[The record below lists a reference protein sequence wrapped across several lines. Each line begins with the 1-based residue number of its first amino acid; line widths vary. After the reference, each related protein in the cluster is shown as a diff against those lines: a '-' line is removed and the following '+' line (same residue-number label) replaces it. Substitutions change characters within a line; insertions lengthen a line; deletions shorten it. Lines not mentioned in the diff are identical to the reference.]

1 MDQLRVLIADD
12 HDLIRRGVRD
22 LLAARSGW
30 QVVGEACNGTDA
42 VRKAVSLK
50 PDIAILDFSM
60 PELNGPGAAAQIAEK
75 VPETGVVVLTMH
87 DSEHVMREVLQ
98 AGARG
103 LVLKSDADR
112 DLLEAVEA
120 VAKKRHFFTTR
131 LSELVLGG
139 YLADTATKE
148 KEKNKVAQLTERE
161 REVMRLL
168 ADGMSSKEAATRLQI
183 SIRTVESHRINISR
197 KLGFNSIAKLV
208 HYAIRHGIVC
218 AYLTSPGQDRFA
230 ASPSSLV

>member
-1 MDQLRVLIADD
+1 MDELRILIADD

-30 QVVGEACNGTDA
+30 QVVGEACNGAEA
-42 VRKAVSLK
+42 VQKAVSLR
-50 PDIAILDFSM
+50 PDVAILDFSM

-87 DSEHVMREVLQ
+87 DSEQVMREVLQ
-98 AGARG
+98 SGARG

-120 VAKKRHFFTTR
+120 VARKRHFFTRR

-139 YLADTATKE
+139 YLAGSAASDK
-148 KEKNKVAQLTERE
+148 KSKVTPLTERE
-161 REVMRLL
+161 CEVVRLL

-208 HYAIRHGIVC
+208 HYAVRHGIV
-218 AYLTSPGQDRFA
+218 AHT
-230 ASPSSLV
+230 

>member
-1 MDQLRVLIADD
+1 MDELRVLIADD

-30 QVVGEACNGTDA
+30 QVVGEACNGADA
-42 VRKAVSLK
+42 VRKAVSLR
-50 PDIAILDFSM
+50 PNVAILDFSM
-60 PELNGPGAAAQIAEK
+60 PELNGPEAAAQIAEK

-87 DSEHVMREVLQ
+87 DSEQVMREVLQ

-112 DLLEAVEA
+112 DLVEAVEA
-120 VAKKRHFFTTR
+120 VARKRHFFTTR

-139 YLADTATKE
+139 YLSGDTA
-148 KEKNKVAQLTERE
+148 KVKVKSKVSQLTERE
-161 REVMRLL
+161 CEVVRLL
-168 ADGMSSKEAATRLQI
+168 ADGMSNKEAATQLQI

-208 HYAIRHGIVC
+208 HYAIRHGIV
-218 AYLTSPGQDRFA
+218 AHI
-230 ASPSSLV
+230 

>member
-22 LLAARSGW
+22 LLTARSGW
-30 QVVGEACNGTDA
+30 EVVGEACNGADA
-42 VRKAVSLK
+42 VQKAVSLR
-50 PDIAILDFSM
+50 PDVAILDFSM
-60 PELNGPGAAAQIAEK
+60 PELNGPAAAAQIAEK
-75 VPETGVVVLTMH
+75 VPQTGVVVLTMH
-87 DSEHVMREVLQ
+87 DSEQVMREVLQ

-131 LSELVLGG
+131 LSDLVLGG
-139 YLADTATKE
+139 YLAGTSTKHKE
-148 KEKNKVAQLTERE
+148 KSKVARLTERE
-161 REVMRLL
+161 CEVMRLL

-208 HYAIRHGIVC
+208 HYAIRHGIV
-218 AYLTSPGQDRFA
+218 AHS
-230 ASPSSLV
+230 

>member
-1 MDQLRVLIADD
+1 MDELRVLIADD

-22 LLAARSGW
+22 LLTTRKGW
-30 QVVGEACNGTDA
+30 QVVGEANNGSDA
-42 VRKAVSLK
+42 VKKAVSLR

-87 DSEHVMREVLQ
+87 DSEQVMREVLQ

-120 VAKKRHFFTTR
+120 VARKRHFFTRR
-131 LSELVLGG
+131 LSDMMLGG
-139 YLADTATKE
+139 YLTGTEVKE
-148 KEKNKVAQLTERE
+148 KVKRKVAQLTERE
-161 REVMRLL
+161 CEVMSLL

-197 KLGFNSIAKLV
+197 KLGFSSIAKMV
-208 HYAIRHGIVC
+208 HYAIRHGIV
-218 AYLTSPGQDRFA
+218 AHT
-230 ASPSSLV
+230 

>member
-87 DSEHVMREVLQ
+87 DSEQVMREVLQ

-103 LVLKSDADR
+103 LVLKNDADR

-131 LSELVLGG
+131 LSELVLGE
-139 YLADTATKE
+139 YLAGTATKE
-148 KEKNKVAQLTERE
+148 KEKKRVAQLTERE
-161 REVMRLL
+161 CEVKRLL
-168 ADGMSSKEAATRLQI
+168 ADGMSSKEVATRLQI

-208 HYAIRHGIVC
+208 HYAIRNGIV
-218 AYLTSPGQDRFA
+218 AHS
-230 ASPSSLV
+230 

>member
-1 MDQLRVLIADD
+1 MDELRVLIADD

-30 QVVGEACNGTDA
+30 QVVGEACNGADA
-42 VRKAVSLK
+42 VRKAVSLR
-50 PDIAILDFSM
+50 PDVAILDFSM
-60 PELNGPGAAAQIAEK
+60 PELNGPEAAAEIAEK

-87 DSEHVMREVLQ
+87 DSEQVMREVLQ

-112 DLLEAVEA
+112 DLVEAVEA
-120 VAKKRHFFTTR
+120 VARKRHFFTTR

-139 YLADTATKE
+139 YLAGNAA
-148 KEKNKVAQLTERE
+148 KVKVKSKVPQLTERE
-161 REVMRLL
+161 CEVVRLL
-168 ADGMSSKEAATRLQI
+168 ADGMSNKQAATQLRI

-208 HYAIRHGIVC
+208 HYAIRHGIV
-218 AYLTSPGQDRFA
+218 AHT
-230 ASPSSLV
+230 

>member
-1 MDQLRVLIADD
+1 MDELRVLIADD

-30 QVVGEACNGTDA
+30 KVVGEACNGADA
-42 VRKAVSLK
+42 VRKTVSLR
-50 PDIAILDFSM
+50 PDVAILDFSM

-87 DSEHVMREVLQ
+87 DSELVMREVLQ
-98 AGARG
+98 SGARG

-112 DLLEAVEA
+112 DLLEAVDA
-120 VAKKRHFFTTR
+120 VARKRHFFTTR

-139 YLADTATKE
+139 YLAGPAAKDKV
-148 KEKNKVAQLTERE
+148 KRKVAQLTERE
-161 REVMRLL
+161 CEVVRLL

-208 HYAIRHGIVC
+208 HYAIRHGIV
-218 AYLTSPGQDRFA
+218 AHT
-230 ASPSSLV
+230 

>member
-1 MDQLRVLIADD
+1 MDELRVLIADD

-30 QVVGEACNGTDA
+30 KVVGEACNGADA
-42 VRKAVSLK
+42 VRKTVSLR
-50 PDIAILDFSM
+50 PDVAILDFSM
-60 PELNGPGAAAQIAEK
+60 PELNGPEAAAQIAEK

-87 DSEHVMREVLQ
+87 DSELVMREVLQ
-98 AGARG
+98 SGARG

-112 DLLEAVEA
+112 DLLEAVDA
-120 VAKKRHFFTTR
+120 VARKRYFFTTR

-139 YLADTATKE
+139 YLAGPATKD
-148 KEKNKVAQLTERE
+148 KVKSKVAQLTERE
-161 REVMRLL
+161 CEVVRLL

-208 HYAIRHGIVC
+208 HYAIRNGIV
-218 AYLTSPGQDRFA
+218 AQS
-230 ASPSSLV
+230 

>member
-1 MDQLRVLIADD
+1 MNELRVLIADD

-22 LLAARSGW
+22 LLATRDGW
-30 QVVGEACNGTDA
+30 HVVGEASNGADA
-42 VRKAVSLK
+42 VRKAVSLR

-60 PELNGPGAAAQIAEK
+60 PELNGPAAAAQIAK
-75 VPETGVVVLTMH
+75 QVPETGVLVLTMH
-87 DSEHVMREVLQ
+87 DSEQVMREVLE

-120 VAKKRHFFTTR
+120 VSKKRHFFTRR

-139 YLADTATKE
+139 YLAGTSPA
-148 KEKNKVAQLTERE
+148 KVKMKSEAPQLTHRE

-168 ADGMSSKEAATRLQI
+168 ADGMSSKEAATQLQI
-183 SIRTVESHRINISR
+183 SIRTVESHRININR
-197 KLGFNSIAKLV
+197 KLGFNSIANLV
-208 HYAIRHGIVC
+208 HYAIRHGIV
-218 AYLTSPGQDRFA
+218 A
-230 ASPSSLV
+230 

>member
-1 MDQLRVLIADD
+1 MDELRVLIADD

-30 QVVGEACNGTDA
+30 QVVGEACNGVDA
-42 VRKAVSLK
+42 VRKAVSLR
-50 PDIAILDFSM
+50 PDVAILDFSM

-87 DSEHVMREVLQ
+87 DSEQVMREVLQ
-98 AGARG
+98 SGARG
-103 LVLKSDADR
+103 LVLKTDADR

-120 VAKKRHFFTTR
+120 VARKRHFFTTR
-131 LSELVLGG
+131 LSELVLDG
-139 YLADTATKE
+139 YLAGTPAKDKV
-148 KEKNKVAQLTERE
+148 KNKEAQLTERE
-161 REVMRLL
+161 CEVVRLL

-208 HYAIRHGIVC
+208 HYAIRHGIV
-218 AYLTSPGQDRFA
+218 AHI
-230 ASPSSLV
+230 

>member
-1 MDQLRVLIADD
+1 MDELRVLIADD

-30 QVVGEACNGTDA
+30 RVVAEASTGTEA
-42 VRKAVSLK
+42 VRKAVELK

-60 PELNGPGAAAQIAEK
+60 PELNGPAAVAQIAER
-75 VPETGVVVLTMH
+75 VPEMGVVVLTMH
-87 DSEHVMREVLQ
+87 DSEHVMREVLRT
-98 AGARG
+98 GARG

-120 VAKKRHFFTTR
+120 VAKKRYFFTTR

-139 YLADTATKE
+139 YLAGTAANE
-148 KEKNKVAQLTERE
+148 KEKPKAAQLTERE
-161 REVMRLL
+161 CEVMRLL
-168 ADGMSSKEAATRLQI
+168 ADGMSSKEAARKLQI

-208 HYAIRHGIVC
+208 HYAIRHGIV
-218 AYLTSPGQDRFA
+218 AHG
-230 ASPSSLV
+230 

>member
-1 MDQLRVLIADD
+1 MDELRILIADD

-22 LLAARSGW
+22 LLAVRSGW
-30 QVVGEACNGTDA
+30 QVVGEASNGTDA
-42 VRKAVSLK
+42 VRKAVSLR
-50 PDIAILDFSM
+50 PDVAILDFSM
-60 PELNGPGAAAQIAEK
+60 PELNGPGAAAQIVEK

-87 DSEHVMREVLQ
+87 DSEQVMREVLQ

-120 VAKKRHFFTTR
+120 VARKRHFFTTR

-139 YLADTATKE
+139 YLAGTATKVKVE
-148 KEKNKVAQLTERE
+148 RKVAQLTERE

-168 ADGMSSKEAATRLQI
+168 ADGMSSKEAATQLQI
-183 SIRTVESHRINISR
+183 SIRTVESHRININR

-208 HYAIRHGIVC
+208 HYAIRHGIV
-218 AYLTSPGQDRFA
+218 AHT
-230 ASPSSLV
+230 

>member
-1 MDQLRVLIADD
+1 MDKLRILIADD

-30 QVVGEACNGTDA
+30 QVVGEACNGAEA
-42 VRKAVSLK
+42 VQKAVSLK
-50 PDIAILDFSM
+50 PDVAILDFSM

-87 DSEHVMREVLQ
+87 DSEQVMREVLQ

-120 VAKKRHFFTTR
+120 VAKKRHFFTTQ
-131 LSELVLGG
+131 LSELLLGG
-139 YLADTATKE
+139 YLAGAAVVKR
-148 KEKNKVAQLTERE
+148 KVTQLTERE
-161 REVMRLL
+161 CEVVRLL

-183 SIRTVESHRINISR
+183 SIRTVESHRININR
-197 KLGFNSIAKLV
+197 KLGFNSIANLV
-208 HYAIRHGIVC
+208 HYAIRHGIV
-218 AYLTSPGQDRFA
+218 AQT
-230 ASPSSLV
+230 

>member
-87 DSEHVMREVLQ
+87 DSEQVMREVLQ

-139 YLADTATKE
+139 YLAGTAAKD
-148 KEKNKVAQLTERE
+148 KVKSQVAQLTERE
-161 REVMRLL
+161 CEVVRLL

-208 HYAIRHGIVC
+208 HYAIRHGIV
-218 AYLTSPGQDRFA
+218 AHS
-230 ASPSSLV
+230 

>member
-1 MDQLRVLIADD
+1 MDELRILIADD

-30 QVVGEACNGTDA
+30 QVVGEACNGADA
-42 VRKAVSLK
+42 VRKAVSLR
-50 PDIAILDFSM
+50 PDVAILDFSM
-60 PELNGPGAAAQIAEK
+60 PELNGTGAAAQITEK

-87 DSEHVMREVLQ
+87 DSEQVMREVLQ
-98 AGARG
+98 SGARG

-120 VAKKRHFFTTR
+120 VARKRHFFTTR

-139 YLADTATKE
+139 YLAGPAE
-148 KEKNKVAQLTERE
+148 KDKMKSKVAQLTERE
-161 REVMRLL
+161 CEVVRLL
-168 ADGMSSKEAATRLQI
+168 ADGMSSKEAATRLKI

-208 HYAIRHGIVC
+208 HYAIRHGIV
-218 AYLTSPGQDRFA
+218 AHT
-230 ASPSSLV
+230 

>member
-1 MDQLRVLIADD
+1 MDELRILIADD

-30 QVVGEACNGTDA
+30 QVVGEACNGTEA
-42 VRKAVSLK
+42 VQKAVSLR
-50 PDIAILDFSM
+50 PDVAILDFSM
-60 PELNGPGAAAQIAEK
+60 PELNGPGAAAQIVEK

-87 DSEHVMREVLQ
+87 DSEQVMREVLQ

-120 VAKKRHFFTTR
+120 VARKRHFFTTR

-139 YLADTATKE
+139 YLAGPKAKDKV
-148 KEKNKVAQLTERE
+148 KSKVAQLTERE
-161 REVMRLL
+161 CEVVRLL

-208 HYAIRHGIVC
+208 HYAIRHGIV
-218 AYLTSPGQDRFA
+218 AQT
-230 ASPSSLV
+230 

>member
-1 MDQLRVLIADD
+1 MDELRILIADD

-22 LLAARSGW
+22 LLAARSRW
-30 QVVGEACNGTDA
+30 QVVAEACNGAEA
-42 VRKAVSLK
+42 VQKAVSLR
-50 PDIAILDFSM
+50 PDVAILDFSM

-87 DSEHVMREVLQ
+87 DSEQVMREVLQ
-98 AGARG
+98 SGARG

-112 DLLEAVEA
+112 DLLEAVDA
-120 VAKKRHFFTTR
+120 VARKRHFFTTR

-139 YLADTATKE
+139 YLAGPAAKDKV
-148 KEKNKVAQLTERE
+148 KSKVAQLTERE
-161 REVMRLL
+161 CEVVRLL

-208 HYAIRHGIVC
+208 HYAIRHGIV
-218 AYLTSPGQDRFA
+218 AHT
-230 ASPSSLV
+230 

>member
-1 MDQLRVLIADD
+1 MDELRVLIADD

-30 QVVGEACNGTDA
+30 QVVGEACNGTEA
-42 VRKAVSLK
+42 VRKAVALR

-87 DSEHVMREVLQ
+87 DSEQVMREVLQ

-112 DLLEAVEA
+112 DLVEAVEA
-120 VAKKRHFFTTR
+120 VARKRHFFTTR

-139 YLADTATKE
+139 YLAGNAA
-148 KEKNKVAQLTERE
+148 NVKVKSKGSQLTERE
-161 REVMRLL
+161 CEVVRLL

-208 HYAIRHGIVC
+208 HYAIRHGIV
-218 AYLTSPGQDRFA
+218 AQT
-230 ASPSSLV
+230 

>member
-1 MDQLRVLIADD
+1 MDELRILIADD

-30 QVVGEACNGTDA
+30 QVVGEACNGADA
-42 VRKAVSLK
+42 VQKAISLR
-50 PDIAILDFSM
+50 PNVAILDFSM
-60 PELNGPGAAAQIAEK
+60 PELNGPGAAAQITEK

-87 DSEHVMREVLQ
+87 DSEPVMREVLQ
-98 AGARG
+98 SGARG

-120 VAKKRHFFTTR
+120 VARKRHFFTTR

-139 YLADTATKE
+139 YLAGPAAKDKV
-148 KEKNKVAQLTERE
+148 KSKVAQLTERE
-161 REVMRLL
+161 CEVVRLL

-197 KLGFNSIAKLV
+197 KLGLNSIAKLV
-208 HYAIRHGIVC
+208 HYAIRHGIV
-218 AYLTSPGQDRFA
+218 AHT
-230 ASPSSLV
+230 

>member
-1 MDQLRVLIADD
+1 MDELRILIADD

-22 LLAARSGW
+22 LLAARSQW
-30 QVVGEACNGTDA
+30 QVVGEACNGAEA
-42 VRKAVSLK
+42 VQKAVSLR
-50 PDIAILDFSM
+50 PNVAILDFSM
-60 PELNGPGAAAQIAEK
+60 PDLNGPGAAAQIAER

-87 DSEHVMREVLQ
+87 DSEQVMREVLQ
-98 AGARG
+98 SGARG

-120 VAKKRHFFTTR
+120 VARKRHFFTTR

-139 YLADTATKE
+139 FLTGPAA
-148 KEKNKVAQLTERE
+148 KNKVKSKVPQLTERE
-161 REVMRLL
+161 CEVVRLL

-208 HYAIRHGIVC
+208 HYAIRHGIV
-218 AYLTSPGQDRFA
+218 AHT
-230 ASPSSLV
+230 

>member
-22 LLAARSGW
+22 LLTARSGW
-30 QVVGEACNGTDA
+30 EVVGEACNGADA
-42 VRKAVSLK
+42 VQKAVSLR
-50 PDIAILDFSM
+50 PDVAILDFSM
-60 PELNGPGAAAQIAEK
+60 PELNGPAAAAQIAEK
-75 VPETGVVVLTMH
+75 VPQTGVVVLTMH
-87 DSEHVMREVLQ
+87 DSEQVMREVLQ

-131 LSELVLGG
+131 LSDLVLGG
-139 YLADTATKE
+139 YLAGTSTKHKE
-148 KEKNKVAQLTERE
+148 KSKVAQLTERE
-161 REVMRLL
+161 CEVMRLL

-208 HYAIRHGIVC
+208 HYAIRHGIVPH
-218 AYLTSPGQDRFA
+218 S
-230 ASPSSLV
+230 

>member
-1 MDQLRVLIADD
+1 MDHLRVLIADD

-22 LLAARSGW
+22 LLTARSGW
-30 QVVGEACNGTDA
+30 QVVGEACNGADA
-42 VRKAVSLK
+42 VQKAVSLR
-50 PDIAILDFSM
+50 PDVAILDFSM
-60 PELNGPGAAAQIAEK
+60 PELNGPAAAAQITEK
-75 VPETGVVVLTMH
+75 APGTGVVVLTMH
-87 DSEHVMREVLQ
+87 DSEQVMREVLQ

-120 VAKKRHFFTTR
+120 VAKKRLFFTTR

-139 YLADTATKE
+139 YLAGTSTNQKE
-148 KEKNKVAQLTERE
+148 KSKVAQLTERE
-161 REVMRLL
+161 CEVMRLL

-183 SIRTVESHRINISR
+183 SVRTVESHRINISR

-208 HYAIRHGIVC
+208 HYAIRHGIV
-218 AYLTSPGQDRFA
+218 AHS
-230 ASPSSLV
+230 

>member
-1 MDQLRVLIADD
+1 MDELRVLIADD

-30 QVVGEACNGTDA
+30 EVVGEACNGADA
-42 VRKAVSLK
+42 VRKAVSLR
-50 PDIAILDFSM
+50 PDVAILDFSM
-60 PELNGPGAAAQIAEK
+60 PELNGPEAAAQIAEK

-87 DSEHVMREVLQ
+87 DSEQVMREVLH

-112 DLLEAVEA
+112 DLVEAVEA
-120 VAKKRHFFTTR
+120 VARKRHFFTAR

-139 YLADTATKE
+139 YLGATTAKV
-148 KEKNKVAQLTERE
+148 KVKNKVSQLTERE
-161 REVMRLL
+161 CEVVRLL
-168 ADGMSSKEAATRLQI
+168 ADGMSSKEAATQLQI
-183 SIRTVESHRINISR
+183 SVRTVESHRINISR

-208 HYAIRHGIVC
+208 HYAIRHGIV
-218 AYLTSPGQDRFA
+218 AHT
-230 ASPSSLV
+230 